1 MGDAVQQEMPPLTP
15 HSSLP
20 AAWMKE
26 KAAPG
31 DVRYCGEF
39 CVGSAPLLLWAGPG
53 CLRGL
58 SLLN

>member
-1 MGDAVQQEMPPLTP
+1 MGRVGNDVQQEMPPLTP

-39 CVGSAPLLLWAGPG
+39 SPHSCFEQV
-53 CLRGL
+53 RGA
-58 SLLN
+58 